1 MRFWITPIL
10 LLSLTGC
17 LTSLKSRLEKD
28 VATVDYRDGVNM
40 SEAKIIAQHYR
51 LNNLKWVALDD
62 PREDGDYW
70 SFGLMHGRTYEPLDE
85 LPLLIFKKAWSYK
98 SAVVIG
104 KKPTTTPVF
113 EPLQK

>member
-1 MRFWITPIL
+1 MRYWITPIV

-17 LTSLKSRLEKD
+17 LTSLKDRLEKD

-40 SEAKIIAQHYR
+40 REAKIIAQHYR

-70 SFGLMHGRTYEPLDE
+70 SFALLHGRTYEPLDE
-85 LPLLIFKKAWSYK
+85 LPLLILKKAWSYK
-98 SAVVIG
+98 SAVVTG
-104 KKPTTTPVF
+104 KKPTTPVKL
-113 EPLQK
+113 EPLQN